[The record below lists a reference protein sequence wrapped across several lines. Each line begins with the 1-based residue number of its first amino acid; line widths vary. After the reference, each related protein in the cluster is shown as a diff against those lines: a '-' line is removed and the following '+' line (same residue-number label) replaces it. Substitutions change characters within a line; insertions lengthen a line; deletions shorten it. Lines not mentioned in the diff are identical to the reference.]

1 MRLGRNDESAADTTR
16 IHLVN
21 SLLSVK
27 IKNLFEIEKRA
38 CLKLCEK
45 FANIWRKWTKNTQFF
60 DCVECGH
67 TMREDERGLPLV
79 SAQS

>member
-45 FANIWRKWTKNTQFF
+45 FAKIFGENGQKTRNFLTVWSVDTQ
-60 DCVECGH
+60 
-67 TMREDERGLPLV
+67 
-79 SAQS
+79 